1 MTAETL
7 NNTTPGL
14 KNTTSGLNNTTSGF
28 VLAAAITILFN
39 TCLALAKDV
48 SAPLTAS
55 MKRLTGHHWT
65 THGIADLIL
74 FLVLGLIFSQTK
86 LGGRLGANAVTAIL
100 IGSVVVASLGLA
112 IWYVF
117 V

>member
-1 MTAETL
+1 M
-7 NNTTPGL
+7 
-14 KNTTSGLNNTTSGF
+14 TSGTLDKTTSGF

-39 TCLALAKDV
+39 TALALAKDV
-48 SAPLTAS
+48 SAPLTAG
-55 MKRLTGHHWT
+55 MKQLTGHHWT

-74 FLVLGLIFSQTK
+74 FLVLGFIFSQTRLGSK
-86 LGGRLGANAVTAIL
+86 LGAKAVTAIL
-100 IGSVVVASLGLA
+100 IGSVIVASLGLA